1 MNFSGIFKI
10 LFAVLSL
17 GCGSAMAQLDQVGAI
32 RNFSIPRFNEEGGRL
47 WLLQGKELRRQ
58 SKEVAFITEMDLQ
71 TYDSE
76 RGVPETRLRSPF
88 ARFHMKNNLAGSD
101 KAILINGP
109 DYEISGQGWQW
120 NGSLRRVLIASKVQV
135 FFEAVLTDFL
145 ASECA
150 PDEQE
155 DPPAPPLAVRP
166 VPDDAGQTRIYS
178 DKLEMLTTDEGHR
191 FFFLGNVRVFGRN
204 LNVTC
209 DRLEVTSKR
218 SDDEDTGPGAF
229 GSISSILALGHVRIE
244 QSARSAVAGKAT
256 IDVKAGTIA
265 LEEAPVI
272 FDDKGKAEGHKIIL
286 YRGQRR
292 AEVHGKPGE
301 TRAKVTLPPIGDLGV
316 FGKEVEERKK
326 DTSGSNSK
334 TDEPSSRP

>member
-1 MNFSGIFKI
+1 MNFSRIFKI
-10 LFAVLSL
+10 LFLVLSF
-17 GCGSAMAQLDQVGAI
+17 GCGTVMAQLDQVGAI
-32 RNFSIPRFNEEGGRL
+32 RDFSIPRFNEQGDRL

-58 SKEVAFITEMDLQ
+58 SKEVAFISGMDLQ
-71 TYDSE
+71 TYDPE

-101 KAILINGP
+101 KEIRINGP
-109 DYEISGQGWQW
+109 DYEISGKGWQW
-120 NGSLRRVLIASKVQV
+120 NGSLRRVLIATKVKV
-135 FFEAVLTDFL
+135 LFDAVLTDFL

-150 PDEQE
+150 PDEPE
-155 DPPAPPLAVRP
+155 DPPSPPLAVRP
-166 VPDDAGQTRIYS
+166 VPEDAGQTRIFS
-178 DKLEMLTTDEGHR
+178 DKLELLTTDDDHR

-204 LNVTC
+204 LNLTC

-218 SDDEDTGPGAF
+218 SAEEDTGPGAF

-244 QSARSAVAGKAT
+244 QAERSAVAGKAT
-256 IDVKAGTIA
+256 IDVRAGTIA
-265 LEEAPVI
+265 LEDKPVI
-272 FDDKGKAEGHKIIL
+272 FDDKGKAEGHRIIL

-316 FGKEVEERKK
+316 FGKDVEKRKE
-326 DTSGSNSK
+326 DTSGSDSN
-334 TDEPSSRP
+334 TEEPSPRP